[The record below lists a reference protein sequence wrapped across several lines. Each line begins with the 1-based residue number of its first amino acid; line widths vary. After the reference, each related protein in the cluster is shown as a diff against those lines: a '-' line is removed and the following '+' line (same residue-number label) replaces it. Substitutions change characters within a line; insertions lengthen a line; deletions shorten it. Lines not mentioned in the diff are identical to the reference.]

1 MKRAFIISLCV
12 MTVGLGSANRASA
25 YSEDDGMAMIADV
38 VIARPACF
46 VATAVGSV
54 FFVVSLPFAL
64 ISKSV
69 KQTANALVVVP
80 ARATFTRPVG
90 DFDGL
95 MD

>member
-1 MKRAFIISLCV
+1 MKRVFIVSLCV
-12 MTVGLGSANRASA
+12 LTTVLGSANPASA
-25 YSEDDGMAMIADV
+25 ADDAGMAMIADV

-90 DFDGL
+90 DFDSL